1 MRRPSIAHSPE
12 FDRFVG
18 ATPYRDVIA
27 VRVTATPATIFSSL
41 RAITLEDMKLAWLLG
56 EIRYL
61 PMRLRRRLPKSLPR
75 TPFLDTLIR
84 NGTLV
89 LVDRTPWELIT
100 GSAGRLHC
108 IDQRPVRFTSRAEFD
123 RFNEAGFEKLFM
135 SVRLQPA
142 EQDGDWWLI
151 LEHGT
156 CPVSD
161 DAATDFMRYWQV
173 VKPLG
178 AFATKQL
185 LAAVAARA
193 ERTPVAALAAATS
206 AVVEGRQ

>member
-1 MRRPSIAHSPE
+1 MRRPSIVPSPE

-18 ATPYRDVIA
+18 TTPYRDVIA
-27 VRVTATPATIFSSL
+27 VRVCATPEAIFASL
-41 RAITLEDMKLAWLLG
+41 QAVTLEDMKLAWLLG

-61 PMRLRRRLPKSLPR
+61 PMRLRRRLPRSLPR
-75 TPFLDTLIR
+75 TAFLDTLIR

-89 LVDRTPWELIT
+89 LVNRAPRELIT

-108 IDQRPVRFTSRAEFD
+108 VDQRPIRFTSREEFD
-123 RFNEAGFEKLFM
+123 RFNEPGFEKLFM
-135 SVRLQPA
+135 SVRLQPT
-142 EQDGDWWLI
+142 EQNGEWWLI

-156 CPVSD
+156 CALSA
-161 DAATDFMRYWQV
+161 DAATDFMRYWRV

-185 LAAVAARA
+185 LGAVAARA
-193 ERTPVAALAAATS
+193 EQSPVPPGPPCTPAT
-206 AVVEGRQ
+206 VEGRQ